1 MLARYT
7 FEFHNLVNEDPI
19 MNDVRVINKDAIRR
33 ASLIISNDII
43 NVNNK
48 DNGHNCNNDQPIHL
62 TNRRSSMRKVSLS
75 IQEGKVFDIN
85 TLPSNLKQEFYDE
98 QNELALRDMSAE
110 LVNYI
115 LKNAV
120 RIAINEIKANI

>member
-1 MLARYT
+1 MHKILYNQAK
-7 FEFHNLVNEDPI
+7 LVSEI
-19 MNDVRVINKDAIRR
+19 SRI
-33 ASLIISNDII
+33 LISNDII

-98 QNELALRDMSAE
+98 QNS
-110 LVNYI
+110 
-115 LKNAV
+115 
-120 RIAINEIKANI
+120 